1 MALSHFPESR
11 RQGAPFVP
19 AEAQAQE
26 EQCLAAVVGMR
37 WVEEVIYD
45 LLLLDYRELHV
56 GQPHFLASS
65 TILISS
71 AVRP

>member
-1 MALSHFPESR
+1 MR
-11 RQGAPFVP
+11 R
-19 AEAQAQE
+19 
-26 EQCLAAVVGMR
+26 
-37 WVEEVIYD
+37 VEEVIYD
-45 LLLLDYRELHV
+45 LLRLDYRELHV